1 MNPIKSIRE
10 GIQDGLY
17 TIRKNLPKKFPPRL
31 KISIPPGIPTFP
43 QVPVACTSYVKA
55 NTSDRKGTQ
64 KGGRKPKRNMS
75 RKNRR

>member
-10 GIQDGLY
+10 GIQDGLS

-43 QVPVACTSYVKA
+43 QVPVACTSYVKT
-55 NTSDRKGTQ
+55 NKSTK
-64 KGGRKPKRNMS
+64 KGGRKPKRNAS

>member
-1 MNPIKSIRE
+1 MNPIKSIRD
-10 GIQDGLY
+10 GIQEGLS

-43 QVPVACTSYVKA
+43 QVPVACTSYVK
-55 NTSDRKGTQ
+55 TKKGGRKGTK
-64 KGGRKPKRNMS
+64 KGGRKPKRNVS

>member
-1 MNPIKSIRE
+1 MNTIESIRK
-10 GIQDGLY
+10 GIQEGLS

-43 QVPVACTSYVKA
+43 QKPVACTSYVKT
-55 NTSDRKGTQ
+55 NKGTK
-64 KGGRKPKRNMS
+64 KGGRKPKRNAS